1 MTVILYL
8 YFIYFI
14 RGGGCIGVLFYF
26 EVLIKN

>member
-14 RGGGCIGVLFYF
+14 RGGCIGVLFYF